1 MGPGGDAAVKLLVF
15 SDIHGSAP
23 AARLVADLARERQPD
38 YLVCL
43 GDCLYHGPR
52 NPFPAGYDPAL
63 TAEAFT
69 PLAGRILAV
78 RGNCDS
84 DVDALVLSFPLA
96 SDLMWILDNGLRLC
110 ASHGHLF
117 SPEALPPLTGGD
129 VFLFGHT
136 HVPMAVTTPQ
146 GFHLCNPGSLSL
158 PKDGHPAS
166 YGWFEQGVFSVF
178 AENGETYLRL
188 PCM

>member
-1 MGPGGDAAVKLLVF
+1 VTLLVF
-15 SDIHGSAP
+15 SDIHGSAR
-23 AARLVADLARERQPD
+23 AARRVAELARERRPD

-43 GDCLYHGPR
+43 GDVLYHGPR
-52 NPFPAGYDPAL
+52 NPFPHDYDPAL
-63 TAEAFT
+63 ATELLV

-84 DVDALVLSFPLA
+84 DVDALVLPFPLA
-96 SDLMWILDNGLRLC
+96 PDLIWILDNGLRVC
-110 ASHGHLF
+110 ASHGHRF
-117 SPEALPPLTGGD
+117 SPETLPPLAGGD

-136 HVPMAVTTPQ
+136 HIPMAATDSQ
-146 GFHLCNPGSLSL
+146 GIHLCNPGSLAL

-178 AENGETYLRL
+178 ADGGEPYLRL
-188 PCM
+188 RCL